1 MKKSERRAVWIM
13 ALATGLVGGALAYA
27 QVEPAG
33 RVVLAPSDL
42 RWIDNPALPGAQT
55 VVLFGDPAKPGPYT
69 MRVRFPPN
77 TKNPPHSHPD
87 NRQATVVSGTF
98 FLGHGDKL
106 DTEKAAKLPTGTFFT
121 EPANAIHYNFTT
133 SEEVVV
139 QISGTG
145 PTGTNRLK

>member
-1 MKKSERRAVWIM
+1 MKNSERRAVWIM
-13 ALATGLVGGALAYA
+13 ALATGLVGSALAYA
-27 QVEPAG
+27 QGEPAG

-55 VVLFGDPAKPGPYT
+55 AVLFGDPAKPGPYT

-87 NRQATVVSGTF
+87 NRQATVVSGTWF
-98 FLGHGDKL
+98 FGHGDKL
-106 DTEKAAKLPTGTFFT
+106 DTEKAAELPTGTFFT